1 MDEQDPVCLGCHRSI
16 EEGSVV
22 AFGEGLW
29 HVHCFR
35 CAKCQTRVECDSN
48 LLLLSD
54 GSPICEQC
62 SYSCNACWRP
72 ILDEAIMTGDEAYH
86 AECFRCVQCEC
97 KIDDLVFA
105 KTSQGIY
112 CMKCHKERKEAK
124 RQREERER
132 MERAERMMEKLLPT
146 IQEGEHQPSS
156 ISKSLGS
163 PKQQNGARL
172 GETGLS
178 PHDMSKSPIKAAPTG
193 SLSARDESHTQTT
206 RTDHR
211 PKQSSNGVASVGTGP
226 PFLPPLAFGMD
237 DPVSSEFDL
246 EEMLTGSEKDEK
258 SSTASSPGLPT
269 TPTMGDDISNEQDRS
284 AYRVSVS
291 RFSSRLSTSLLNGA
305 TFGDGNGHISEIT
318 QSPPSSCAKDE
329 LETLSAAE
337 AIALARE
344 LRMELAKHHPSNP
357 LLHGTPQREYGLL
370 LERTEQLT
378 QKHAEL
384 EASMRDMYIEKDL
397 LGMDIEA
404 MNEEL
409 KAKENALASNGSG
422 KLNALPAA
430 PNPRMSTNHEFM
442 KQAYQGEVK
451 ALQEQKER
459 LQLEIQAF
467 VEQRDSVLDEMQVLS
482 VRNAELS
489 TINNDMMREMQGRSS
504 KSTPAATASGSML
517 SSFTG
522 KMRKTRQPSGGHQEA
537 NKSGGPP
544 VAGSGDSTL
553 SFTSHHSDES
563 RSQHGVASR
572 SRRDEVQED
581 LFGEEQVTPKKFNWK
596 KGTMNT
602 MNSGVKNVGAM
613 FGKLLVE
620 NPSHSLEVPG
630 SRNGPMYSDNGS
642 SNGQVLPPTS
652 RSASSSSETRS
663 FNGRFPEQHFFVQ
676 YNYLKPTRCE
686 CCDDK
691 IWGREY
697 RCRGCGFQ
705 VHGRCSH
712 EVSSGCSGK
721 LKDSDSSSARNI
733 TPSGGSSHGFPSS
746 SSPSPSRPVMFGN
759 NLLDQLEL
767 EQRAIPMVVERCIEA
782 VDERGLE
789 VEGIYRRSGMAAETR
804 QLVQAYDIGLQPDLM
819 DAVLYQDI
827 CSITGVLKQYLRS
840 LPEPLVPYDMY
851 GDLMEAIGMP
861 QTESKTEAF
870 RELLDRMPYAHYATL
885 KTLLEHLNRVTE
897 RESINLMTP
906 KNLSVVFGPTLMR
919 NPDPNREILDTTYKN
934 MTIEYL
940 ILNTSDLFVR
950 TEKSTPTTTTTGST
964 LLDPPGSASSSSDA
978 SGVPAGFTG
987 QRQGSLGSQGQLS
1000 PPPRRVAGHA
1010 SGPTLPPRSSSGDG
1024 TPVMSHAQPYIPHPQ
1039 HPQQHP
1045 QHHAQHQ
1052 QQQHHPQQH
1061 PNYPYHPQQQQQQQ
1075 SQQQQYHHQQ
1085 QQQQQQFYRPQ
1096 AYQPPQHQT
1105 LQQLKQQQQQREQL
1119 HREQQQQQQQQQKEQ
1134 GWQSQQDEV
1143 LPATLQTSDP
1153 AISSEPTQSP
1163 PSAESSRSSSPPS
1176 VLQLVPV
1183 EPQHQHANPEV
1194 DMTHFP

>member
-146 IQEGEHQPSS
+146 IQEAEHQTSS
-156 ISKSLGS
+156 INKSLGS
-163 PKQQNGARL
+163 PQQNGSRL
-172 GETGLS
+172 GDTGPSLN
-178 PHDMSKSPIKAAPTG
+178 DVSKSPIKAAPSG
-193 SLSARDESHTQTT
+193 NGNPSAKDESHSQTN
-206 RTDHR
+206 RTESR
-211 PKQSSNGVASVGTGP
+211 PKQGSNGVPSVDVGP
-226 PFLPPLAFGMD
+226 PFLPPLAFGVD

-246 EEMLTGSEKDEK
+246 EEMLSGSEKDDK
-258 SSTASSPGLPT
+258 SSTVSSPGLPT
-269 TPTMGDDISNEQDRS
+269 TPIMEEDSSNEQDRS

-291 RFSSRLSTSLLNGA
+291 RFSARLSTSLLNG
-305 TFGDGNGHISEIT
+305 TSFGDENGHSSELT
-318 QSPPSSCAKDE
+318 QSTPSSCVKDE
-329 LETLSAAE
+329 LDNISASE
-337 AIALARE
+337 AIALIRE
-344 LRMELAKHHPSNP
+344 LRMELAKHHPSSP

-370 LERTEQLT
+370 LEKTEQLT

-384 EASMRDMYIEKDL
+384 EGAMRDMYIEKDL

-409 KAKENALASNGSG
+409 KVKENALANNGSG
-422 KLNALPAA
+422 KLDALPVT
-430 PNPRMSTNHEFM
+430 PNPRLSTNHEFM

-504 KSTPAATASGSML
+504 KATPAAASGSML

-522 KMRKTRQPSGGHQEA
+522 KMRKTRHPSGGNQEA
-537 NKSGGPP
+537 KPGPP

-553 SFTSHHSDES
+553 SFTSHHSDEV

-581 LFGEEQVTPKKFNWK
+581 IFGEEQIAPKKFNWK

-620 NPSHSLEVPG
+620 NPSNTLEVPG
-630 SRNGPMYSDNGS
+630 SRNGHMYSDNGS
-642 SNGQVLPPTS
+642 SNGQVLPPTT
-652 RSASSSSETRS
+652 RSTSSSSETRS

-733 TPSGGSSHGFPSS
+733 TPSGGSSHGLS
-746 SSPSPSRPVMFGN
+746 SSPSPSPGRPVMFGN
-759 NLLDQLEL
+759 NLLDQLEQ

-782 VDERGLE
+782 VDERGLD

-870 RELLDRMPYAHYATL
+870 RDLLDRMPYAHYATL

-897 RESINLMTP
+897 RENINLMTP

-919 NPDPNREILDTTYKN
+919 NPDPSREILDTTYKN

-950 TEKSTPTTTTTGST
+950 TEKPMPTTGSSV
-964 LLDPPGSASSSSDA
+964 LDPPGSASSINDA
-978 SGVPAGFTG
+978 SGVPVGFTG

-1024 TPVMSHAQPYIPHPQ
+1024 TPVMNHAQPYMQ
-1039 HPQQHP
+1039 HPQQ
-1045 QHHAQHQ
+1045 QQQHQ
-1052 QQQHHPQQH
+1052 Q
-1061 PNYPYHPQQQQQQQ
+1061 HPQQQQQQHPHY
-1075 SQQQQYHHQQ
+1075 QYQQ
-1085 QQQQQQFYRPQ
+1085 QQQQHHQHQPHQQHQQQFYRPQ
-1096 AYQPPQHQT
+1096 PYQPPQHQT

-1119 HREQQQQQQQQQKEQ
+1119 HREQQQKEQ
-1134 GWQSQQDEV
+1134 GWQSQQDEAH
-1143 LPATLQTSDP
+1143 ATSQTDASTG
-1153 AISSEPTQSP
+1153 SEPAQT
-1163 PSAESSRSSSPPS
+1163 PSTESSRSSSPPS
-1176 VLQLVPV
+1176 AQQSLLV
-1183 EPQHQHANPEV
+1183 EPHHQQANPEV

>member
-1 MDEQDPVCLGCHRSI
+1 
-16 EEGSVV
+16 
-22 AFGEGLW
+22 
-29 HVHCFR
+29 
-35 CAKCQTRVECDSN
+35 
-48 LLLLSD
+48 
-54 GSPICEQC
+54 
-62 SYSCNACWRP
+62 
-72 ILDEAIMTGDEAYH
+72 MTGDEAYH
-86 AECFRCVQCEC
+86 AECFRCVQCES

-146 IQEGEHQPSS
+146 IQEAEHQTSS
-156 ISKSLGS
+156 ASKPLGS
-163 PKQQNGARL
+163 PQQNGHRS
-172 GETGLS
+172 GDTGLS
-178 PHDMSKSPIKAAPTG
+178 PNDMSKSPIKAVPSG
-193 SLSARDESHTQTT
+193 SPSATEESRSQTT
-206 RTDHR
+206 GTDHR
-211 PKQSSNGVASVGTGP
+211 PKQGSNGVASVDTGP

-246 EEMLTGSEKDEK
+246 EEMLSGSEKDDK
-258 SSTASSPGLPT
+258 SSAASSPGLPT
-269 TPTMGDDISNEQDRS
+269 SPTMEEDSSNDQDRS

-291 RFSSRLSTSLLNGA
+291 RFSARLSASLLNGA
-305 TFGDGNGHISEIT
+305 SFGDGNGHLSELT
-318 QSPPSSCAKDE
+318 QSPPSSSVEDE
-329 LETLSAAE
+329 LDNLNAAE
-337 AIALARE
+337 AIALVRE

-357 LLHGTPQREYGLL
+357 LLNGTPQREYGLL
-370 LERTEQLT
+370 LEKTEQLT
-378 QKHAEL
+378 QKHAQL

-409 KAKENALASNGSG
+409 KAKESALASNGSG
-422 KLNALPAA
+422 KLGALPAN

-489 TINNDMMREMQGRSS
+489 TINNDMMREMQGRGS
-504 KSTPAATASGSML
+504 KSTPAAAAASGSML

-522 KMRKTRQPSGGHQEA
+522 KMRKTRHASGGNQEP
-537 NKSGGPP
+537 KSGPP

-553 SFTSHHSDES
+553 SFTSHHSDEA

-581 LFGEEQVTPKKFNWK
+581 IFGEEQVIPKKFNWK

-620 NPSHSLEVPG
+620 APSNTLEVPG
-630 SRNGPMYSDNGS
+630 SRNGHMYSDNGS

-652 RSASSSSETRS
+652 RSGSSSSDTRS

-686 CCDDK
+686 CCEDK

-721 LKDSDSSSARNI
+721 LKDSDSSSARNV

-746 SSPSPSRPVMFGN
+746 PSASPSPGRPVMFGN
-759 NLLDQLEL
+759 NLLDQLEQ

-782 VDERGLE
+782 VDERGLD
-789 VEGIYRRSGMAAETR
+789 VEGIYRRS
-804 QLVQAYDIGLQPDLM
+804 
-819 DAVLYQDI
+819 
-827 CSITGVLKQYLRS
+827 GVLKQYLRS

-861 QTESKTEAF
+861 QTDSKTEAF

-919 NPDPNREILDTTYKN
+919 NPDPSREILDTTYKN

-950 TEKSTPTTTTTGST
+950 TDKSAPTTTTGSAI
-964 LLDPPGSASSSSDA
+964 LDPPGSASSINDA
-978 SGVPAGFTG
+978 SGVPVGFTG
-987 QRQGSLGSQGQLS
+987 QRQGSLGRQGQLS

-1024 TPVMSHAQPYIPHPQ
+1024 TPVINHTQPTLSNINSSINNINSIINSSIQITHINSSITTNSSNINISNTHPTSNNNRSSIVLRLTSHRSI
-1039 HPQQHP
+1039 
-1045 QHHAQHQ
+1045 
-1052 QQQHHPQQH
+1052 
-1061 PNYPYHPQQQQQQQ
+1061 
-1075 SQQQQYHHQQ
+1075 
-1085 QQQQQQFYRPQ
+1085 
-1096 AYQPPQHQT
+1096 
-1105 LQQLKQQQQQREQL
+1105 K
-1119 HREQQQQQQQQQKEQ
+1119 
-1134 GWQSQQDEV
+1134 
-1143 LPATLQTSDP
+1143 
-1153 AISSEPTQSP
+1153 
-1163 PSAESSRSSSPPS
+1163 RSSS
-1176 VLQLVPV
+1176 
-1183 EPQHQHANPEV
+1183 
-1194 DMTHFP
+1194 

>member
-1 MDEQDPVCLGCHRSI
+1 
-16 EEGSVV
+16 
-22 AFGEGLW
+22 
-29 HVHCFR
+29 
-35 CAKCQTRVECDSN
+35 
-48 LLLLSD
+48 
-54 GSPICEQC
+54 
-62 SYSCNACWRP
+62 
-72 ILDEAIMTGDEAYH
+72 MTGDEAYH
-86 AECFRCVQCEC
+86 ADCFRCVQCEC

-124 RQREERER
+124 RQKEERER

-146 IQEGEHQPSS
+146 IQETEHP
-156 ISKSLGS
+156 ISPKLLGS
-163 PKQQNGARL
+163 PKQNGSRP
-172 GETGLS
+172 GDTGLS
-178 PHDMSKSPIKAAPTG
+178 INDASKSPIKVPPSG
-193 SLSARDESHTQTT
+193 SPSAKNESQSQTS
-206 RTDHR
+206 RTDDHL
-211 PKQSSNGVASVGTGP
+211 KQGPNGTTSVDTGP
-226 PFLPPLAFGMD
+226 PFLPPLAFGVD

-246 EEMLTGSEKDEK
+246 EEMLSGSEKDDK
-258 SSTASSPGLPT
+258 SSAVSSPGMPT
-269 TPTMGDDISNEQDRS
+269 TPTMDEESSNEQDRS

-291 RFSSRLSTSLLNGA
+291 RFSARLSTSLLNGA
-305 TFGDGNGHISEIT
+305 TFSDGNGHISELT
-318 QSPPSSCAKDE
+318 QSAPSSCVQDE
-329 LETLSAAE
+329 LDTLSAAE
-337 AIALARE
+337 AIALVRE

-357 LLHGTPQREYGLL
+357 LLNGTPQREYGLL
-370 LERTEQLT
+370 LEKTEQLT

-409 KAKENALASNGSG
+409 KAKENALASNSSG
-422 KLNALPAA
+422 KLDGLPVT
-430 PNPRMSTNHEFM
+430 PNPRLSTNHEFM

-459 LQLEIQAF
+459 LQQEIQAF

-504 KSTPAATASGSML
+504 KSNPSAASGSML

-522 KMRKTRQPSGGHQEA
+522 KMRKTRNPSGGNQEA
-537 NKSGGPP
+537 KSGPP
-544 VAGSGDSTL
+544 IAGSGDSTL
-553 SFTSHHSDES
+553 SFTSHHSDDA
-563 RSQHGVASR
+563 RSQNGVASR
-572 SRRDEVQED
+572 SRRDDVQED

-620 NPSHSLEVPG
+620 NPNNTLEVPG
-630 SRNGPMYSDNGS
+630 NRNGQMYSDNGS
-642 SNGQVLPPTS
+642 SNGQVLPPIS
-652 RSASSSSETRS
+652 RPGSSSSETRS

-746 SSPSPSRPVMFGN
+746 PSPSPSRPVMFGN
-759 NLLDQLEL
+759 KLLDQLEH

-782 VDERGLE
+782 VDERGLD

-819 DAVLYQDI
+819 DSGLYQDI

-840 LPEPLVPYDMY
+840 LPEPLIPYDMY

-861 QTESKTEAF
+861 QTDSKTEAF

-919 NPDPNREILDTTYKN
+919 NPDPSREILDTTYKN

-950 TEKSTPTTTTTGST
+950 TEKSTPTTNGTA
-964 LLDPPGSASSSSDA
+964 LDPPGSASSNCEA

-1024 TPVMSHAQPYIPHPQ
+1024 TPVMSHPQPYMPHAQHAQQHPQ
-1039 HPQQHP
+1039 HPQQ
-1045 QHHAQHQ
+1045 QHQ
-1052 QQQHHPQQH
+1052 QHHPQQQHQQHHPQQH
-1061 PNYPYHPQQQQQQQ
+1061 PNYPYHQQQQQQQ
-1075 SQQQQYHHQQ
+1075 HHHHHHQQ
-1085 QQQQQQFYRPQ
+1085 QPHPQQHQQQQPQFYRPQ

-1119 HREQQQQQQQQQKEQ
+1119 HREQQQKEQ
-1134 GWQSQQDEV
+1134 GWQAQQEEVHATTSQTEHS
-1143 LPATLQTSDP
+1143 TG
-1153 AISSEPTQSP
+1153 SEPAQA

-1176 VLQLVPV
+1176 VQQSLPV
-1183 EPQHQHANPEV
+1183 EPQSQQANPEV

>member
-1 MDEQDPVCLGCHRSI
+1 
-16 EEGSVV
+16 
-22 AFGEGLW
+22 
-29 HVHCFR
+29 
-35 CAKCQTRVECDSN
+35 
-48 LLLLSD
+48 
-54 GSPICEQC
+54 
-62 SYSCNACWRP
+62 
-72 ILDEAIMTGDEAYH
+72 MTGDEAYH

-146 IQEGEHQPSS
+146 IQETEHQTSPMN
-156 ISKSLGS
+156 KSFGS
-163 PKQQNGARL
+163 PKQNGVRL
-172 GETGLS
+172 GDSGLS
-178 PHDMSKSPIKAAPTG
+178 LNDPSKAPIKAAAAAPSG
-193 SLSARDESHTQTT
+193 SSGAKDDFYSQTT

-211 PKQSSNGVASVGTGP
+211 PKQGSNGVASADTGP
-226 PFLPPLAFGMD
+226 PFLPPLAFGMN

-246 EEMLTGSEKDEK
+246 EEMLSGSEKDDK
-258 SSTASSPGLPT
+258 SSTVSSPGLPA
-269 TPTMGDDISNEQDRS
+269 TPTMEEESSNDQDRS

-291 RFSSRLSTSLLNGA
+291 RFSARLSTSLLNGA
-305 TFGDGNGHISEIT
+305 SIGDGDGHNLELT
-318 QSPPSSCAKDE
+318 QSPSSSSVKDE
-329 LETLSAAE
+329 LDDLSAAE
-337 AIALARE
+337 AIALVRE
-344 LRMELAKHHPSNP
+344 LRMELAKHYPASP
-357 LLHGTPQREYGLL
+357 LLKGTPQREYGLL
-370 LERTEQLT
+370 LEKTEQLS
-378 QKHAEL
+378 QKHAQLEL
-384 EASMRDMYIEKDL
+384 AMRDMYIEKDL

-409 KAKENALASNGSG
+409 KAKEMALTTNGSG
-422 KLNALPAA
+422 KLDASPST
-430 PNPRMSTNHEFM
+430 PNPRMSTHHEFM

-459 LQLEIQAF
+459 LQLEIQTF
-467 VEQRDSVLDEMQVLS
+467 MEQRDGVLDEMQVLS

-504 KSTPAATASGSML
+504 KSTPTAAAASGSML

-522 KMRKTRQPSGGHQEA
+522 KMRKTRHPSGGHQEA
-537 NKSGGPP
+537 KSGAP
-544 VAGSGDSTL
+544 VSGSGDSTL
-553 SFTSHHSDES
+553 SFTSHHSDEA

-581 LFGEEQVTPKKFNWK
+581 IFGEEQVTPKKFNWK

-620 NPSHSLEVPG
+620 NPSNSLEVPG
-630 SRNGPMYSDNGS
+630 SRNGQMYSDNGS
-642 SNGQVLPPTS
+642 SNGQVLPPTTS
-652 RSASSSSETRS
+652 RSGSSSSETRS

-746 SSPSPSRPVMFGN
+746 PSPSPSRPVMFGN

-804 QLVQAYDIGLQPDLM
+804 QLVQA
-819 DAVLYQDI
+819 
-827 CSITGVLKQYLRS
+827 

-919 NPDPNREILDTTYKN
+919 NPDPSREILDTTYQN

-940 ILNTSDLFVR
+940 ILNTFDLFVR
-950 TEKSTPTTTTTGST
+950 TEKLAPTTGSNNV
-964 LLDPPGSASSSSDA
+964 LDPPGSASSVSDA
-978 SGVPAGFTG
+978 SGVPIGFTG

-1000 PPPRRVAGHA
+1000 PPPRRVAAGHP
-1010 SGPTLPPRSSSGDG
+1010 SGPTLPRRSSSGDAS
-1024 TPVMSHAQPYIPHPQ
+1024 TPVMGHAQPTHNHNNNNSNSNNSIR
-1039 HPQQHP
+1039 
-1045 QHHAQHQ
+1045 
-1052 QQQHHPQQH
+1052 
-1061 PNYPYHPQQQQQQQ
+1061 
-1075 SQQQQYHHQQ
+1075 SII
-1085 QQQQQQFYRPQ
+1085 
-1096 AYQPPQHQT
+1096 
-1105 LQQLKQQQQQREQL
+1105 KQVNNPII
-1119 HREQQQQQQQQQKEQ
+1119 H
-1134 GWQSQQDEV
+1134 
-1143 LPATLQTSDP
+1143 
-1153 AISSEPTQSP
+1153 SSIQIQITHIT
-1163 PSAESSRSSSPPS
+1163 SSSSSSSSNTINTSNTNISHNNPS
-1176 VLQLVPV
+1176 SIV
-1183 EPQHQHANPEV
+1183 HRHTSHHSIRHCSN
-1194 DMTHFP
+1194 